1 MDEPNRKDET
11 RQSAQSVP
19 GGLLGL
25 IAAVL
30 LLGLSK
36 AQEAFGTSQEA
47 EAPPVCSIWHRGQGE
62 SHPIDLGRLKR
73 SYEDL
78 RARLSRS
85 LTTSLRKE
93 LLVVAPKGY
102 DAGLPA
108 CRRKDVRRL
117 RPNGQLPG
125 ELLGKK
131 LWFTDI
137 MDGTRLTLPD
147 LVRSDPGAIVFA
159 LKTDTFEGLAD
170 ASKAL
175 GRSVSL
181 ASKDL
186 AAALGVRCG
195 PALVSISNEG
205 EVQIHENP

>member
-1 MDEPNRKDET
+1 MDEPDRKAES
-11 RQSAQSVP
+11 RQSAQNVP

-25 IAAVL
+25 MAAVL

-36 AQEAFGTSQEA
+36 AQGAFGTSQES
-47 EAPPVCSIWHRGQGE
+47 EAPAVCSAWHRGQGE
-62 SHPIDLGRLKR
+62 SHPIDLGRMKR

-78 RARLSRS
+78 KARLSRS
-85 LTTSLRKE
+85 LTTSLQKE
-93 LLVVAPKGY
+93 LLAVAPKGY

-108 CRRKDVRRL
+108 CRRRDVRRF
-117 RPNGQLPG
+117 RPSRQMPG
-125 ELLGKK
+125 ELLGKT
-131 LWFTDI
+131 LWFTEI
-137 MDGTRLTLPD
+137 KVGTRPTLPD
-147 LVRSDPGAIVFA
+147 LVRSDPGAVVFA
-159 LKTDTFEGLAD
+159 LKTDTFEALAD

-205 EVQIHENP
+205 EVEIHENP

>member
-1 MDEPNRKDET
+1 MDARDERPSG
-11 RQSAQSVP
+11 RQSIQSIP
-19 GGLLGL
+19 AGLLGL
-25 IAAVL
+25 AAAVFL
-30 LLGLSK
+30 LALSK
-36 AQEAFGTSQEA
+36 AQGTSQEA
-47 EAPPVCSIWHRGQGE
+47 EAPPVCSTWHRGQGE

-78 RARLSRS
+78 KARLSRS
-85 LTTSLRKE
+85 LITSLQEE

-108 CRRKDVRRL
+108 CRRRDVWRF
-117 RPNGQLPG
+117 RPNVQLPS

-131 LWFTDI
+131 LWFTEI
-137 MDGTRLTLPD
+137 KVGTRPTLPD

-159 LKTDTFEGLAD
+159 LKTDTLEALAD

-186 AAALGVRCG
+186 ASALGVRCG

-205 EVQIHENP
+205 EVEIHENP